1 MTQDRGGTKFHQA
14 TRDGMQF
21 QAYELFIPGIFH
33 LIFLDCGWPGAT
45 ETIESETLDEGGRT
59 RLPADDSGRW
69 WQSAEN
75 GAIQLLNNGDSG
87 GNRVTSMKTVLQEI
101 KFN

>member
-14 TRDGMQF
+14 TQDGMQF

-45 ETIESETLDEGGRT
+45 ETVESETPDEGGELDCQLMT
-59 RLPADDSGRW
+59 RADGGRVQKTG
-69 WQSAEN
+69 QSN
-75 GAIQLLNNGDSG
+75 C
-87 GNRVTSMKTVLQEI
+87 
-101 KFN
+101 